1 MKINEV
7 LSLTKIV
14 RERLNDLKALRTQVA
29 VKDKWMR
36 EPEKVTEPQYDV
48 KEVDKKIIALQNFL
62 FEADSKIKATNA
74 ITDVHNMKEIKAS
87 DLLES
92 L

>member
-1 MKINEV
+1 MKINEA
-7 LSLTKIV
+7 LSLAKIV
-14 RERLNDLKALRTQVA
+14 RERLNDLKALRTQVS

-48 KEVDKKIIALQNFL
+48 KEVDKKIIKLQNFL
-62 FEADSKIKATNA
+62 FEVDSKIKATNA
-74 ITDVHNMKEIKAS
+74 VTEVVGMKEIEVS
-87 DLLES
+87 DLLGA

>member
-1 MKINEV
+1 MKVNEA
-7 LSLTKIV
+7 LSLAKIV
-14 RERLNDLKALRTQVA
+14 RERLNDLKALRTQVS

-48 KEVDKKIIALQNFL
+48 KEVDKKIIKLQNFI
-62 FEADSKIKATNA
+62 FEVDSKIKATNA
-74 ITDVHNMKEIKAS
+74 STEVIGMQNITAS